1 MSYDA
6 TCSDIIYTWCWYNL
20 CLCCFVRH
28 KTCVSQAVGNRLH
41 GCMQFSSMLYK
52 MWCIMWGRT
61 SEKRNRNNTLHNRS
75 STIETAHNTKSFYTH
90 PLPFRSVAGVRNL
103 HRCSHLACYRCSSL
117 LARFI
122 FQHQPTYSQL
132 VAYHG
137 GHSRLH
143 RMQRGN
149 PERGSCWWQVFVM
162 PGEG

>member
-1 MSYDA
+1 
-6 TCSDIIYTWCWYNL
+6 
-20 CLCCFVRH
+20 
-28 KTCVSQAVGNRLH
+28 
-41 GCMQFSSMLYK
+41 
-52 MWCIMWGRT
+52 MWSRT

-90 PLPFRSVAGVRNL
+90 PLPFWSVAGVRNL

-117 LARFI
+117 LGRFI

-132 VAYHG
+132 VAYHD

-149 PERGSCWWQVFVM
+149 PKKGSCSRQVFVM
-162 PGEG
+162 PGDGKLLGRDIQGSPDQGTKKSEGRQRSIHCRQL